1 MKAIGNNIKGIRSL
15 NFFFIASSLLF
26 FGCSNSE
33 MMDYSWD
40 MDDIDEEI
48 ESNSLLGQ
56 NYTAIPYTED
66 EDNTIMLP
74 VKINGVGLDMIFD
87 TGASST
93 CITLAEALYL
103 YGKGLLR
110 ENDIGDE
117 ELFQT
122 ADGSISVGLRVI
134 LSEVVIGDAVKLNN
148 VEAVVVED
156 LQAPLL
162 LGQSVLRNFKEVSV
176 DRENNVVKFYN

>member
-1 MKAIGNNIKGIRSL
+1 MGATRSE
-15 NFFFIASSLLF
+15 IIVLF
-26 FGCSNSE
+26 FLFFACSPKQPEYPWNSVE
-33 MMDYSWD
+33 Y
-40 MDDIDEEI
+40 DE
-48 ESNSLLGQ
+48 
-56 NYTAIPYTED
+56 TED
-66 EDNTIMLP
+66 VEPAEETDCISVPYKESFDNTIMLP

-110 ENDIGDE
+110 ESDIGDE

-122 ADGSISVGLRVI
+122 ADGSIAVGLKVI
-134 LSEVVIGDAVKLNN
+134 LSEVVIGDAFKLNN

-162 LGQSVLRNFKEVSV
+162 LGQSVLKHFKEVSV
-176 DRENNVVKFYN
+176 DREKRVVKFY

>member
-1 MKAIGNNIKGIRSL
+1 MRRH
-15 NFFFIASSLLF
+15 
-26 FGCSNSE
+26 
-33 MMDYSWD
+33 
-40 MDDIDEEI
+40 
-48 ESNSLLGQ
+48 
-56 NYTAIPYTED
+56 
-66 EDNTIMLP
+66 
-74 VKINGVGLDMIFD
+74 
-87 TGASST
+87 
-93 CITLAEALYL
+93 
-103 YGKGLLR
+103 LR

>member
-40 MDDIDEEI
+40 MDDLEE
-48 ESNSLLGQ
+48 ETELLGQ

-110 ENDIGDE
+110 ESDIGDE

-122 ADGSISVGLRVI
+122 ADGSIAVGLKVI

-162 LGQSVLRNFKEVSV
+162 LGQSVLKHFKEVSV
-176 DRENNVVKFYN
+176 DREKRVVKFY

>member
-1 MKAIGNNIKGIRSL
+1 MMGFGNSL
-15 NFFFIASSLLF
+15 ILTNKLNVLLIASSFLL

-110 ENDIGDE
+110 ESDIGDE

-122 ADGSISVGLRVI
+122 ADGSIAVGLKVI

-162 LGQSVLRNFKEVSV
+162 LGQSVLKHFKEVSV
-176 DRENNVVKFYN
+176 DREKRVVKFY

>member
-1 MKAIGNNIKGIRSL
+1 MGATRSE
-15 NFFFIASSLLF
+15 IIVLF
-26 FGCSNSE
+26 FLFFSCSPKQPEHPWNSVE
-33 MMDYSWD
+33 Y
-40 MDDIDEEI
+40 DE
-48 ESNSLLGQ
+48 
-56 NYTAIPYTED
+56 TED
-66 EDNTIMLP
+66 VEPAEETDCISVPYKESFDNTIMLP

-110 ENDIGDE
+110 ESDIGDE

-122 ADGSISVGLRVI
+122 ADGSIAVGLKVI

-162 LGQSVLRNFKEVSV
+162 LGQSVLKHFKEVSV
-176 DRENNVVKFYN
+176 DREKRVVKFY